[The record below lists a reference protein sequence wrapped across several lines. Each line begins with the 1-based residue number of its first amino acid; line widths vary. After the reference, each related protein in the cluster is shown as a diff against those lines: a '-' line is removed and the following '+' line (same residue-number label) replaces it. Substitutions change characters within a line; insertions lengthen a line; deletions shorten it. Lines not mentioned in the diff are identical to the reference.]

1 MQGERILKSLLN
13 GQTGGL
19 YEDTKNYLASLQR
32 PLKNKN
38 GCQAGGK
45 ATEETVS
52 KYAVFCT
59 KFLRCAIETLK
70 NVKAKGNDVIEVTD
84 ALKLVG
90 TPLNNTLSLHHGN
103 YLKFIP
109 SVDQLAKT
117 LYLLTLLLLSSL
129 PRHSLKGLWIMLMT
143 SINSSSFLR
152 HGRGMTRK
160 LDHFVYVHLICYF
173 KELGSLRRQK
183 NLQGN
188 DHHTCVLC

>member
-1 MQGERILKSLLN
+1 MQGQRILKSLLN
-13 GQTGGL
+13 REIDGL
-19 YEDTKNYLASLQR
+19 YEDTKNYLAPLQC

-70 NVKAKGNDVIEVTD
+70 NVKAKGNDLIEVTD

-90 TPLNNTLSLHHGN
+90 TVLNNTLSLHHGN

-117 LYLLTLLLLSSL
+117 LYLIVAQLIAKAQFE
-129 PRHSLKGLWIMLMT
+129 RA
-143 SINSSSFLR
+143 
-152 HGRGMTRK
+152 
-160 LDHFVYVHLICYF
+160 LDHANDLYKFIQLLKAWKSYNSEKMD
-173 KELGSLRRQK
+173 KEIGSLCLRSSD
-183 NLQGN
+183 L
-188 DHHTCVLC
+188 